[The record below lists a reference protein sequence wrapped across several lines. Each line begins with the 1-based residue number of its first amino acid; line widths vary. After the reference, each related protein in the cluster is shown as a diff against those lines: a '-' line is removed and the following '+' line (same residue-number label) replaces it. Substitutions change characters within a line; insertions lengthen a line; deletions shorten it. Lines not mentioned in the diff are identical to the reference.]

1 MDDRSSMS
9 PGMAWALGFV
19 CLVVGLTPILQ
30 VAGFFP
36 IAPDSSR
43 WVMVGV
49 GTLFIAGGA
58 AVVVGYGFPRGA
70 GAPHVLAVAQ
80 YILALIITALMTS
93 VAAWV
98 AFAPGERHFTINVP
112 LLPPAA
118 VELIGRLAFGF
129 SSFLLL
135 GILAL
140 FAFLGARGLTSR
152 GDSHTD

>member
-1 MDDRSSMS
+1 MS

-19 CLVVGLTPILQ
+19 CLIVGLTPILQ

-70 GAPHVLAVAQ
+70 GARHVLAVAQ
-80 YILALIITALMTS
+80 YILALIITALMTA

-98 AFAPGERHFTINVP
+98 AFAPGERRFTMNVP
-112 LLPPAA
+112 FLPPGA
-118 VELIGRLAFGF
+118 VELLGRLAFGF

-140 FAFLGARGLTSR
+140 FAILGARGLASR